1 MVDKLKP
8 LGNRL
13 FVARLGAEE
22 RTQGGLYIPEASK
35 EKGQTGKV
43 IAAGEGNVD
52 NNGKVISLKVKPG
65 DTVFFGKYAGTDFD
79 EKHLIL
85 SEDDVLGIIEK

>member
-1 MVDKLKP
+1 MVDKIRP

-13 FVARLGAEE
+13 FIARAGSQEK
-22 RTQGGLYIPEASK
+22 TQGGLYIPESSK

-43 IAAGEGNVD
+43 LAAGEGNVD
-52 NNGKVISLKVKPG
+52 TNGKVIALKVKAG
-65 DTVFFGKYAGTDFD
+65 DTVFFGKYAGTDVD

-85 SEDDVLGIIEK
+85 SEDDVLGIIEQ